1 MPLHFKGL
9 IMQWP
14 WTALAN
20 AIIIILSIVLHDRWI
35 QWSRWPQFTD
45 NWWTGLIYNVLFTIS
60 HCVTHIA
67 CSYCTINRRHFHISH
82 CILQIHAERFVKSH
96 KQRHVS
102 DDLNKIKVAVECHQ
116 GRVSARIKD
125 GTCGWRLHYAGL
137 YLGLWIGTQGELR
150 AGLAWG
156 YLGSCSGCAPE

>member
-1 MPLHFKGL
+1 MTGGSSEADDRSLQTTGGQGWYTMCCSRSHTVLL
-9 IMQWP
+9 ILPAAHRPQLR
-14 WTALAN
+14 LA
-20 AIIIILSIVLHDRWI
+20 
-35 QWSRWPQFTD
+35 
-45 NWWTGLIYNVLFTIS
+45 
-60 HCVTHIA
+60 
-67 CSYCTINRRHFHISH
+67 YCTINRRHFHISH

-137 YLGLWIGTQGELR
+137 YLGLWI
-150 AGLAWG
+150 
-156 YLGSCSGCAPE
+156 